1 MAFPEYLSPTLVTR
15 SAEAVAACD
24 LTVSYDRLAE
34 VLPQADW
41 LILCCP
47 ASPLTRGI
55 ANAAAFAAMP
65 TGSHFV
71 NVARGEI
78 AVEADVIAALASG
91 KLAGAYL
98 DVFEREPLDP
108 ASPLRLEGVL
118 TQSTASEDM
127 AKGQAALAVHIT
139 LTRAGKPVLA
149 KDYRV
154 ESTWRS
160 DFIGAIAIPEA
171 QRQFNALFA
180 LLVRKV
186 LTDPELIAAARSG

>member
-1 MAFPEYLSPTLVTR
+1 MIARAGRRHAAFALALALAGCTSSADELPPSFDTLR
-15 SAEAVAACD
+15 ALRENAVPA
-24 LTVSYDRLAE
+24 LGLGNFV
-34 VLPQADW
+34 
-41 LILCCP
+41 P
-47 ASPLTRGI
+47 ASPALGRAVTIRLSTMHAPGKLGY
-55 ANAAAFAAMP
+55 AGFL
-65 TGSHFV
+65 
-71 NVARGEI
+71 GETF
-78 AVEADVIAALASG
+78 AVELRAAG
-91 KLAGAYL
+91 K
-98 DVFEREPLDP
+98 LDP